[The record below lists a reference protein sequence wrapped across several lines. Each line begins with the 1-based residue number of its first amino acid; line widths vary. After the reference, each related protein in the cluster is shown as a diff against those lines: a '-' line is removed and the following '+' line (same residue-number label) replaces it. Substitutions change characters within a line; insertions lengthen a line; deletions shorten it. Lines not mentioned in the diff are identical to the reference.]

1 MYKKMLIG
9 GLATQGI
16 KAAYKKYIQE
26 GGRKTFEI
34 VKEEIKRR
42 TKGVTKS
49 QQLRQD
55 PTGRIKSFKFPI
67 RDYHRIYG
75 ESTTSVLKQKP
86 AIRGMAKNDVKARL
100 KMDPKLSK
108 KDKNKLRFK

>member
-1 MYKKMLIG
+1 MYKKMLLG
-9 GLATQGI
+9 GLATAGI

-49 QQLRQD
+49 QRLKQD
-55 PTGRIKSFKFPI
+55 PTGRIKSFRFPI

-75 ESTTSVLKQKP
+75 ENTTSVLKQKP
-86 AIRGMAKNDVKARL
+86 AIRGMAKNDIKARL
-100 KMDPKLSK
+100 KMDPELSLR
-108 KDKNKLRFK
+108 DKNRLRFK

>member
-1 MYKKMLIG
+1 MLIG
-9 GLATQGI
+9 GLATAGI
-16 KAAYKKYIQE
+16 KTAYKKYIQE

-49 QQLRQD
+49 QRLKQD
-55 PTGRIKSFKFPI
+55 PTGRIKSFRFPI

-75 ESTTSVLKQKP
+75 ENTTSVLKQKP
-86 AIRGMAKNDVKARL
+86 SIRGMAKNDIKARL
-100 KMDPKLSK
+100 KMDPELSL
-108 KDKNKLRFK
+108 KDKNRLRFK

>member
-9 GLATQGI
+9 GLATKGI

-42 TKGVTKS
+42 TSGLSKS
-49 QQLRQD
+49 QQLKQD
-55 PTGRIKSFKFPI
+55 PTGRIKSFRFPI
-67 RDYHRIYG
+67 RDAKRIYG
-75 ESTTSVLKQKP
+75 ENKSSVLKEK
-86 AIRGMAKNDVKARL
+86 ASIRGMAKNDIKARL
-100 KMDPKLSK
+100 KMDSRLSIR
-108 KDKNKLRFK
+108 DKNKLR